1 MNIKY
6 NSYSL
11 GVNDDYADVCFAV
24 LSFEVKKFLIKR

>member
-11 GVNDDYADVCFAV
+11 GVNDDYVDVRFAV